1 MLFYM
6 NGMKPTHE
14 YEIPMTG
21 MILQRRNSNLRSY
34 SPFGWS
40 LVGSVE
46 SIACKQELVV
56 KMSVCRNTL
65 QKTKGTV
72 QT

>member
-1 MLFYM
+1 
-6 NGMKPTHE
+6 
-14 YEIPMTG
+14 
-21 MILQRRNSNLRSY
+21 
-34 SPFGWS
+34 
-40 LVGSVE
+40 LVGSVG

-56 KMSVCRNTL
+56 KISVCRNTL